1 MVDSSTKKS
10 STNGFYYHADA
21 NPIGGTIHRP
31 FSGFI
36 PSNASISLPLVG
48 GFLEKQGRGRKW
60 KNTVTYTSESTHVS
74 GSRKDEANGGP
85 WTTQVSAT
93 IEGLNILEVVTADK
107 IVAQLSVAHSP
118 DGGSP
123 TVSVVGSQFINLRI
137 SGMQIEPVIKYD
149 LFADHDRSTEKNP
162 AKRYPQQPWP
172 QQPKLLDKARAQY
185 DKARDGYLNRY
196 QKEELPDWY
205 THHFRSSDAGGEHDD
220 RDYILCSL
228 VDSIPGVSEE
238 FPGFVC
244 GHVIRVP
251 DFGKVYLGE
260 LLVHNRAYTVSMI
273 RAELGSP
280 VGGSISAATA
290 RSNGHPDGP

>member
-107 IVAQLSVAHSP
+107 IVAR
-118 DGGSP
+118 G
-123 TVSVVGSQFINLRI
+123 
-137 SGMQIEPVIKYD
+137 PVITW
-149 LFADHDRSTEKNP
+149 ASRSRSRIASSLAVAALARRGLGRQRIVRVAVHPGDTTVP
-162 AKRYPQQPWP
+162 A
-172 QQPKLLDKARAQY
+172 LLDSIDATVAR
-185 DKARDGYLNRY
+185 
-196 QKEELPDWY
+196 
-205 THHFRSSDAGGEHDD
+205 F
-220 RDYILCSL
+220 
-228 VDSIPGVSEE
+228 
-238 FPGFVC
+238 
-244 GHVIRVP
+244 
-251 DFGKVYLGE
+251 
-260 LLVHNRAYTVSMI
+260 
-273 RAELGSP
+273 
-280 VGGSISAATA
+280 A
-290 RSNGHPDGP
+290 RSHRPARYDELAAA